1 MCIVGRNRSPSIS
14 GVAGKGIVRTPVN
27 RALAAPAVDAVVP
40 AHHVTDN
47 GVFSVSNGAISA
59 SVTSVLQNLPESMW
73 PTVVPARVRNGSGL
87 VGACWCHV
95 GGCVCSGIQIRQGS
109 QSLFQLGRGRG
120 LGGIGTVTSGSFGG
134 EEALALVIGDFE
146 VLLELGPSLL
156 EWGVYA
162 SRGLHRRRHPS
173 SLRRLESC
181 GQRRLP

>member
-87 VGACWCHV
+87 VGTTAGV
-95 GGCVCSGIQIRQGS
+95 ASVAAFAAAVI
-109 QSLFQLGRGRG
+109 
-120 LGGIGTVTSGSFGG
+120 VTR
-134 EEALALVIGDFE
+134 AAR
-146 VLLELGPSLL
+146 
-156 EWGVYA
+156 A
-162 SRGLHRRRHPS
+162 
-173 SLRRLESC
+173 
-181 GQRRLP
+181 